1 MIGVLLGIIWF
12 FVILKWDVDKD
23 YKKWVLLNSTGDK
36 KYLVNHFK
44 DGIIRCLLLIPS
56 TLLLVLPTYDLIIL
70 QIIIKYLVVIALQAF
85 VWWEFFDGWYN
96 KKRGYS
102 WRFTGTNDKDDAL
115 SDNFLQEFT
124 PFEIG
129 LGKWTL
135 IMIFLISYIIILCK

>member
-1 MIGVLLGIIWF
+1 MIGVLLGVIWF

-56 TLLLVLPTYDLIIL
+56 TLLLVLPTYDLTL
-70 QIIIKYLVVIALQAF
+70 PQIIIKYLIAIALQVF

-96 KKRGYS
+96 KKRGFK
-102 WRFTGTNDKDDAL
+102 WRFTGSNDEDDAN
-115 SDNFLQEFT
+115 SDNLLQDFS
-124 PFEIG
+124 PLEIG

-135 IMIFLISYIIILCK
+135 IIIFLISYITILCK